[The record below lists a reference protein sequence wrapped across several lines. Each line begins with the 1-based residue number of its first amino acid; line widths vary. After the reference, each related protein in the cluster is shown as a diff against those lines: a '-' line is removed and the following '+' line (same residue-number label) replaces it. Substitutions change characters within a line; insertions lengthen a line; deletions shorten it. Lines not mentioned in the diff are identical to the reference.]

1 MDFNNILMELEM
13 ATEAVSG
20 EMKAQ
25 YNEAAK
31 SASTAIRAARKAMKA
46 GNYDEA
52 KKLCDEAIANINAF
66 KTRLAAGDEE
76 RGEERGEEGE
86 NKESKATK
94 GFGAAK
100 VIVKA
105 VLGALAAVAVVV
117 TATKQGAKMAN
128 AKYDKAQKA
137 ENRVRLTADSV
148 YQTSSTDLTKGKTKE
163 DRMKELK
170 EDTDKAYG
178 KAVRANTAER
188 TANTKTGK
196 GAAAIVGAGIVT
208 ALSAF
213 LTNKKY
219 SEDSIVKAM
228 DASIKSLEA
237 IKAACD
243 SARREANEAFSDVEE
258 FYTGIFEAIFEGE
271 EASESFVV
279 DLVRVGMDD
288 LMACEMYVDFI
299 VPNM

>member
-1 MDFNNILMELEM
+1 M

-66 KTRLAAGDEE
+66 KTRLAAGDE
-76 RGEERGEEGE
+76 RGEEGE
-86 NKESKATK
+86 NTESKASK

-128 AKYDKAQKA
+128 AKYDKAKKQ
-137 ENRVRLTADSV
+137 EDRVGAWAGSRAK
-148 YQTSSTDLTKGKTKE
+148 YQTASTDITAGKNPE

-170 EDTDKAYG
+170 DDTDKAYR
-178 KAVRANTAER
+178 KAVSANTVER

-219 SEDSIVKAM
+219 SEESIVKAM